1 MKKEEIQKIHEII
14 DEVYPSKSMGD
25 FGLKEQMCV
34 EVFRY
39 AEKTQEAMLEKAVK
53 FLEEA
58 LQEKFD
64 ADESSV
70 RMFLVDF
77 KRAMKEE

>member
-39 AEKTQEAMLEKAVK
+39 AKQTQECMLEKAVK

-64 ADESSV
+64 ADDSSV